1 MREDGQVLM
10 YPQALLR
17 QSILSPDFELQPIDM
32 IINFNL
38 NQIWYFG
45 NPQENIRESAVDFEC
60 NP

>member
-17 QSILSPDFELQPIDM
+17 QSDLSPDFELQPIDM
-32 IINFNL
+32 IINLNV
-38 NQIWYFG
+38 NQIWCFG
-45 NPQENIRESAVDFEC
+45 NSKENITESAVDFEC